1 MADSVP
7 PRVQALSEGPS
18 FLIIGNRS
26 PLHFHD
32 RVQSARF
39 TQGYRLSCPY
49 SITLSTASSV
59 LVGGVSNADDAGTI
73 CITIA
78 VGRQPATSADSIAGI
93 RGRASASAARYP
105 KHGDQRKAQPM
116 EPPPGMKSVHAA
128 PPADGPL

>member
-7 PRVQALSEGPS
+7 PRVEALSEGTS

-32 RVQSARF
+32 SVQSARF

-49 SITLSTASSV
+49 SITLATASSV
-59 LVGGVSNADDAGTI
+59 LVGGISDADDAGTI
-73 CITIA
+73 CIAIVVEGA
-78 VGRQPATSADSIAGI
+78 PRRPRRQHRRYQI
-93 RGRASASAARYP
+93 AARYP
-105 KHGDQRKAQPM
+105 KHGDQRKAQPL

>member
-7 PRVQALSEGPS
+7 PRVEALSEGAS

-59 LVGGVSNADDAGTI
+59 LVGGVSDADDAGTI
-73 CITIA
+73 CIAIV
-78 VGRQPATSADSIAGI
+78 VGRRAATSAVRAASIAGI

-105 KHGDQRKAQPM
+105 STATNAKPSPWSRHLA
-116 EPPPGMKSVHAA
+116 
-128 PPADGPL
+128 